1 MATSPQFVTTPKIGL
16 ADVVTANT
24 ARDGTGTIVTA
35 FTAGASGARVEE
47 VVLKATAD
55 PADSTV
61 TMFIDI
67 TGSAG
72 WDIYDEFDIG
82 NPAAGS
88 TTVESYRVSRTYD
101 NLVLPAGAKIGF
113 AITVALTSGE
123 IRAWVFGGD
132 F

>member
-1 MATSPQFVTTPKIGL
+1 MASSPVFTGTPKIGV

-24 ARDGTGTIVTA
+24 GRDGSGTIVTA

-47 VVLKATAD
+47 VVIKATSD
-55 PADSTV
+55 PADSIV
-61 TMFIDI
+61 TMFVDV

-72 WDIYDEFDIG
+72 WDIFDEFDLD
-82 NPAAGS
+82 NPAAAS
-88 TTVESYRVSRTYD
+88 TTVTSYRYSRTYD

-113 AITVALTSGE
+113 AITVALTAGE
-123 IRAWVFGGD
+123 MRCWVLGGD

>member
-1 MATSPQFVTTPKIGL
+1 MATTPQFTTTPKIGV
-16 ADVVTANT
+16 AAVSTANT
-24 ARDGTGTIVTA
+24 ARDGSGTIVTA

-47 VVLKATAD
+47 VVIKATGD
-55 PADSTV
+55 PADSIV
-61 TMFIDI
+61 TMFIDE

-72 WDIYDEFDIG
+72 WRIFDEFDIG
-82 NPAAGS
+82 NPTAGS
-88 TTVESYRVSRTYD
+88 TTVVAYREPRLYA

-123 IRAWVFGGD
+123 IKAWCLGGD